1 MSASFRLDG
10 LTAVVTGS
18 TGRLGRAFAHALGAA
33 GARLVLAGRS
43 QGSLD
48 ALAAELGESVL
59 ALRPGDLTAP
69 GAVDG
74 LLAGLEGVDI
84 LVNAAGAGRD
94 APLESLTAQDMHEV
108 YALNVTAPVLCAQA
122 AVPLMRALGGG
133 KVVFIGSIYGT
144 VAANP
149 AMYADAPGMVACS
162 PAYAASKSA
171 LTNLTRDLAVRLAP
185 DRIQVNLLSPGGVE
199 AGQPEPFRRAYEQ
212 RTPAGRL
219 ATPEDMAGPLVFLCS
234 PASNYVTGQNL
245 VVDGGL
251 TAW

>member
-1 MSASFRLDG
+1 MSDGFRLDG
-10 LTAVVTGS
+10 RKAVVNGS
-18 TGRLGRAFAHALGAA
+18 TGHLGRAFAHALVAA

-43 QGSLD
+43 ESALE
-48 ALAAELGESVL
+48 ALAAALGDSVL
-59 ALRPGDLTAP
+59 AVRPGDLTIP
-69 GAVDG
+69 GAVDA
-74 LLAGLEGVDI
+74 LFTGLEEVDI

-94 APLESLTAQDMHEV
+94 APFESLTAEDMDEV

-122 AVPLMRALGGG
+122 ALPIMRARGGG
-133 KVVFIGSIYGT
+133 KIVSIGSIYGT

-149 AMYADAPGMVACS
+149 AIYADAPGMVSCS

-185 DRIQVNLLSPGGVE
+185 DNIQVNLLSPGGVE

-212 RTPAGRL
+212 RTPARRM

-234 PASNYVTGQNL
+234 PASDYITGQNL